1 MTRRFTSE
9 KQIRS
14 RAWHLHAEFDV
25 AGHPLLADIQTD
37 KLFPEYVRECFDVP
51 ASYLNQLMK
60 GLVLLSFSIPTAV
73 SSLCNRGV
81 VPVVGIL
88 HDSRV
93 VCESTVQ
100 QVASPGKT
108 TTRVFYEIILKRFIL

>member
-14 RAWHLHAEFDV
+14 CAWLLHAEFDV

-51 ASYLNQLMK
+51 ASYLNQPAPAGRLAGGRASDSDDE
-60 GLVLLSFSIPTAV
+60 GLP
-73 SSLCNRGV
+73 
-81 VPVVGIL
+81 PV
-88 HDSRV
+88 
-93 VCESTVQ
+93 
-100 QVASPGKT
+100 
-108 TTRVFYEIILKRFIL
+108 